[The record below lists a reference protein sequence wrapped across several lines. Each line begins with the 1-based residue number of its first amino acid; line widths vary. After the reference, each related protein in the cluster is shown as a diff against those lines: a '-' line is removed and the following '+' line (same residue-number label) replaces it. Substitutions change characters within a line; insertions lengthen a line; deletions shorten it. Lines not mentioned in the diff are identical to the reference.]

1 MHKGVWEVLGR
12 LTRFLEF
19 PVSPQCYLNIFDHMA
34 VSIKKKKE
42 QKMNISFS
50 MFFTLHIFD
59 HTAVSIR
66 KKKEQKMNISF
77 SMFFTLLIVGLYK
90 ICTNIFYTLKHT
102 YPQ

>member
-1 MHKGVWEVLGR
+1 MHKGVWEVPGR

-19 PVSPQCYLNIFDHMA
+19 PLFPQCYLNIFDHMA

-50 MFFTLHIFD
+50 MFFTLHI
-59 HTAVSIR
+59 
-66 KKKEQKMNISF
+66 
-77 SMFFTLLIVGLYK
+77 VGLYK
-90 ICTNIFYTLKHT
+90 ICTSIFYTLKHT